1 MDSWRKVE
9 PQTNAESVWCLSPK
23 PCIEESK
30 FGVEIISLRILFN
43 VLPPPP
49 FRSNHL
55 CLKYQW
61 HSYSLE

>member
-43 VLPPPP
+43 VLPPP
-49 FRSNHL
+49 L
-55 CLKYQW
+55 LDQIIYV
-61 HSYSLE
+61 